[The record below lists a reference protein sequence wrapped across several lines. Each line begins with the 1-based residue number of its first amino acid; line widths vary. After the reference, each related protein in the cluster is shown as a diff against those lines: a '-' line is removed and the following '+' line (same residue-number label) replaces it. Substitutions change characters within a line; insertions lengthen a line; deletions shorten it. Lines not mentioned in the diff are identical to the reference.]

1 MSLLQVRNLSVN
13 YGAVPALAGVDIDV
27 AQGEAVAVLGAN
39 GAGKSTLLRAL
50 SHLVHRQ
57 SDAIRFDG
65 TDLSRLSAHEV
76 ARRGLLHVPEGRQVF
91 QRLSVTE
98 NLRLGALPA
107 RGSSRGKG
115 GIEQIF
121 ELFPRLAE
129 RRNQLAGT
137 MSGGEQQM
145 LAIGR
150 GLMGQPRLLILDE
163 PSMGLSPAMVDV
175 IYDAL
180 HKVRLHTSLLV
191 VEQNMHVAMEL
202 TSRAY
207 VLKTGRMAYAGPV
220 SGLSEDLIQA
230 AYLGAAE

>member
-1 MSLLQVRNLSVN
+1 MSLLDVKNLRVS
-13 YGAVPALAGVDIDV
+13 YGAIPALAGVDIRIE
-27 AQGEAVAVLGAN
+27 AGEAVAVLGAN

-50 SHLVHRQ
+50 SHLVRRQ
-57 SDAIRFDG
+57 SDGIVFDG
-65 TDLSRLSAHEV
+65 TDLSKLSPHEI

-91 QRLSVTE
+91 QRLSVSE

-107 RGSSRGKG
+107 SGSSRGRASVD
-115 GIEQIF
+115 QMF

-129 RRNQLAGT
+129 RRDQLAGT

-150 GLMGQPRLLILDE
+150 ALMGRPRLLILDE
-163 PSMGLSPAMVDV
+163 PSMGLSPVMVDV

-180 HKVRLHTSLLV
+180 ERIRHRTSLLV
-191 VEQNMHVAMEL
+191 VEQNMHVAMAL
-202 TSRAY
+202 TARAY
-207 VLKTGRMAYAGPV
+207 VLKTGNIAYAGPV

-230 AYLGAAE
+230 AYLGGTE